1 LTPDKYKSVPS
12 ARITARTRQ
21 NASKADP
28 ATRGIPI
35 SGGSSYRTGL
45 PHGRPGRRIRMVKL
59 GLATALVAT
68 WPAVRGHAAARRLGA
83 VRRLTTAERVER
95 YAQQHSTPEPAMLT
109 AVADETRAVSRQPF
123 MIVGSLQGELLATLV
138 HALRPRTVLEIGT
151 FTGYSALAMA
161 RALPPQGRIVS
172 CEIDPV
178 HAEVARRHVAASPY
192 AHQIEIAL
200 GPALDTIAG
209 LPGPFD
215 LVFIDADKTGY
226 VDYYEAV
233 LPRLAP
239 HGVIAVDNTL
249 HGGLT
254 VPDDAAGREMIEAL
268 LRFNTHVAEDP
279 RVDQVV
285 LPLRDGLTLIRPA
298 TGGTETP

>member
-1 LTPDKYKSVPS
+1 
-12 ARITARTRQ
+12 
-21 NASKADP
+21 
-28 ATRGIPI
+28 
-35 SGGSSYRTGL
+35 
-45 PHGRPGRRIRMVKL
+45 MVKL
-59 GLATALVAT
+59 GLAAALVAT
-68 WPAVRGHAAARRLGA
+68 WPAVRGHAAARLGA

-95 YAQQHSTPEPAMLT
+95 YARQHSTPEPAMLT
-109 AVADETRAVSRQPF
+109 AVADETRAVSSQPF
-123 MIVGSLQGELLATLV
+123 MMVGFLQGELLATLV

-178 HAEVARRHVAASPY
+178 HAEVARRHVAASPH

-254 VPDDAAGREMIEAL
+254 VPDDEAGREMIEAL

-285 LPLRDGLTLIRPA
+285 LPLRDGLTLIRRA
-298 TGGTETP
+298 AGGPQTP